1 MERTSRIS
9 PSVFFQPP
17 FSLVLARFTDI
28 YGQIT
33 MKMTT
38 RTLLN
43 GVALS
48 GATLAMAFGSVD
60 RAQAATLLNDNFNT
74 ENSGSGTLGYAG
86 FANWNVSNGV
96 DLLGNGSY
104 DIYPSNGLYVDLNGE
119 SAGAIT
125 SKDSFTF
132 ASGETAT
139 LSFNYGSNNLGT
151 DGTNTSARIFLGG
164 VEIAQLTNPGGS
176 SFATFS
182 QTFSNLTSGQ
192 LTFQA
197 INPGNGG
204 IVLDNIQFSSNVTEV
219 PEPSDFVGTAFAFGS
234 VVLLKRKMSKK
245 KLG

>member
-1 MERTSRIS
+1 
-9 PSVFFQPP
+9 
-17 FSLVLARFTDI
+17 
-28 YGQIT
+28 

-38 RTLLN
+38 RSFVS
-43 GVALS
+43 GIALG

-74 ENSGSGTLGYAG
+74 ENGAVGTLGYTG
-86 FANWNVSNGV
+86 FANWTVSTGV
-96 DLLGNGSY
+96 DLLGNGTY
-104 DIYPSNGLYVDLNGE
+104 DIYPGNGLFVDLNGE

-125 SKDSFTF
+125 STNSFTF
-132 ASGETAT
+132 ASNETAT

-182 QTFSNLTSGQ
+182 QTFSNPTSGT
-192 LTFQA
+192 LRFEA
-197 INPGNGG
+197 INPGTGG
-204 IVLDNIQFSSNVTEV
+204 IVIDNISLVSTSV

-234 VVLLKRKMSKK
+234 VVLLKRKMTKK